1 MGCFWDYLN
10 TSCWCF
16 FQFFDNQNEKYQFL
30 LETVKSEKV
39 SPQTIPVAWK
49 VFFLRQEMLLQT
61 SINALHVLSSW
72 EPADLSLDIV
82 HFSEHV
88 QLFQAFQLTR
98 KQLKLYIFMIVF
110 HMSWQWVSIS
120 LSRSAIHPDPLFF
133 CPLIVFTLHQML
145 SCYI

>member
-1 MGCFWDYLN
+1 M
-10 TSCWCF
+10 
-16 FQFFDNQNEKYQFL
+16 
-30 LETVKSEKV
+30 

-49 VFFLRQEMLLQT
+49 VFFLRQEVLLQT

-110 HMSWQWVSIS
+110 HMSWQ
-120 LSRSAIHPDPLFF
+120 
-133 CPLIVFTLHQML
+133 
-145 SCYI
+145 